1 MTEMKWPDG
10 GVSSRDGGSILISFV
25 LDKSGSMDVVRQATI
40 EGFNEFLSAQRAQ
53 PGEAMMSL
61 TLFDDRLHPVCG
73 AVPLREIP
81 SMEPANYRPGGCTA
95 LYDAMGHAIHAVDEY
110 LACAEERPDQILFVI
125 MTDGL
130 ENASHTYTRKHVF
143 DLIEDRQARGYEFVY
158 LGANQDAY
166 AESAAMG
173 VDKGRSHTWEH
184 SEAGQRKNMALLSQR
199 VSDYRRAK
207 EARFAE
213 EWFEPPTGTTD
224 DTTTSGRSDGVGR

>member
-25 LDKSGSMDVVRQATI
+25 LDKSGSMDVVRRATI
-40 EGFNEFLSAQRAQ
+40 DGFNEFLSTQRAQ

-61 TLFDDRLHPVCG
+61 TLFDDQLHPVCA

-81 SMEPANYRPGGCTA
+81 SMEPVNYRPDGCTA
-95 LYDAMGHAIHAVDEY
+95 LYDAMGHAIHAVDDY
-110 LACAEERPDQILFVI
+110 LACAEVRPDQVLFVI

-130 ENASHTYTRKHVF
+130 ENASRTYTRKHVF
-143 DLIEDRQARGYEFVY
+143 DLIADRQARGYEFVY

-173 VDKGRSHTWEH
+173 VDTGRSRTWEH
-184 SEAGQRKNMALLSQR
+184 SDAGQRKNMTLLSQR

-213 EWFEPPTGTTD
+213 EWFEPPTGATD
-224 DTTTSGRSDGVGR
+224 DTATSGQSDGVSR